1 MGATITFD
9 THAYIKKLKDA
20 GFNEKQ
26 AEALSD
32 AQKESFNE
40 ILDTTLATKSD
51 ILRLEREIAS
61 VKVEIASSRSEII
74 KWVAG
79 MLVVQAGV
87 VAALVKLL

>member
-1 MGATITFD
+1 MGSTITFD

-20 GFNEKQ
+20 GFNERQ

-32 AQKESFNE
+32 AQKESFTE

-61 VKVEIASSRSEII
+61 VKVEIASSRAETI